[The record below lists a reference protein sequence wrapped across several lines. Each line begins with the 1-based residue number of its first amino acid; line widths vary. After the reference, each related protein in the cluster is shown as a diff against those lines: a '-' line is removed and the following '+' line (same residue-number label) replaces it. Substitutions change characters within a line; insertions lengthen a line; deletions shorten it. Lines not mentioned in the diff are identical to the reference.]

1 MSRDHRQQRRRQR
14 QRQRRGG
21 TVGYEPV
28 GTVQLP
34 GIMGWF
40 QRNPRIFYVGGI
52 AVMVLSLGAVF
63 FGTQGGQRSGST
75 PSDQD
80 SADEEQVEATP
91 TVEASP
97 TVEAEPTEDPIQ
109 RVYRAAPSF
118 DIDPS
123 HSFEAVIRT
132 EKGVIRLQLLPDQA
146 PGYVNNFVFLARN
159 RFYDGLTFHRVVP
172 GFVAQAGDPTATG
185 FSGAGYDLPEEKNDV
200 PFDAGAISMAKQN
213 PASDLVN
220 GGQFFI
226 TLEPQ
231 PALAEN
237 FTVFGRVVEGM
248 GVLRALSARDAGSNQ
263 SPGDRILSIEI
274 LEDGSSDGT

>member
-1 MSRDHRQQRRRQR
+1 MSRDRRQQRRRQR
-14 QRQRRGG
+14 QRQRRRG

-40 QRNPRIFYVGGI
+40 QRNPRLFYVGGI

-63 FGTQGGQRSGST
+63 FGTQGGRHSAST
-75 PSDQD
+75 PDQD

-109 RVYRAAPSF
+109 RVYSAAPSF

-132 EKGVIRLQLLPDQA
+132 ERGVIRLQLLPDEA

-159 RFYDGLTFHRVVP
+159 RFYDGLMFHRVVP

-213 PASDLVN
+213 PASGLVN

-248 GVLRALSARDAGSNQ
+248 DVLRALSARDPGSDQ

-274 LEDGSSDGT
+274 IEDGSSDGT

>member
-1 MSRDHRQQRRRQR
+1 MNRDRRQQRRRQR

-63 FGTQGGQRSGST
+63 FGTQGGRSAA
-75 PSDQD
+75 PDQD
-80 SADEEQVEATP
+80 SVDEEQVEATP

-109 RVYRAAPSF
+109 RVYRAAPAF

-132 EKGVIRLQLLPDQA
+132 EKGVIRLQLLPDEA

-185 FSGAGYDLPEEKNDV
+185 FSGAGYDLPEEKNHV

-248 GVLRALSARDAGSNQ
+248 EVLRALSARDPGAAQ
-263 SPGDRILSIEI
+263 PPGDRILSIEI
-274 LEDGSSDGT
+274 LEDGSGDGT

>member
-1 MSRDHRQQRRRQR
+1 MSRDRRQQGRRQR
-14 QRQRRGG
+14 QRRRRRDG
-21 TVGYEPV
+21 VGYEPV
-28 GTVQLP
+28 GTVRLP

-63 FGTQGGQRSGST
+63 FGTQGGRPSGST
-75 PSDQD
+75 ADQD

-91 TVEASP
+91 TAEPSP
-97 TVEAEPTEDPIQ
+97 TVQAEPTEDPIR
-109 RVYRAAPSF
+109 RVYSAAPPF

-132 EKGVIRLQLLPDQA
+132 EKGVIRLQLLPDDA

-185 FSGAGYDLPEEKNDV
+185 FSGAGYDLPEEKNGV
-200 PFDAGAISMAKQN
+200 AFNAGAISMAKQN

-248 GVLRALSARDAGSNQ
+248 DVLRALSARDPGSDQ
-263 SPGDRILSIEI
+263 SPGDRILTIEI